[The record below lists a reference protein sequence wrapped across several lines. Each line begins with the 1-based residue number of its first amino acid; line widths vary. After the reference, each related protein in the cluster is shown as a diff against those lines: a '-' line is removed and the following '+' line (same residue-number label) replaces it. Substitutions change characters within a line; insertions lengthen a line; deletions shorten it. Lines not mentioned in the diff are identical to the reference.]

1 MGLQK
6 MAIDVYKKLKLEFPG
21 IKSVIS
27 DYTDDGNVINFLGGL
42 EDGLKYD
49 KQDEVLYYLDELTK
63 WYFTN
68 EDNIRSNEYVYDK
81 DAHFRNMNILSECQV
96 GLKEY
101 KFPSE
106 KCKHSNT
113 DSPTICLIED
123 YVFKCEKCLE
133 ANDLKDAQ
141 ELVKIITSV
150 YLKDIPTIKEGLD
163 INKNVVTVPGAS
175 VKYDYIGDIRILK
188 EKLIAYKVEL
198 YEKDT
203 KPDSPLIA
211 INNNNVNDNNSNS
224 VVCIDFNNI
233 TKIINEIPDTN
244 ICLAEKEQLEDKI
257 NAIELLLQ
265 KNDKKKAQDKLWSI
279 LKFVMEKGIDVSIAL
294 LPYLGQI
301 ATAITK

>member
-1 MGLQK
+1 
-6 MAIDVYKKLKLEFPG
+6 MAIDVYKKLKLEFLG
-21 IKSVIS
+21 IKSLIS
-27 DYTDDGNVINFLGGL
+27 DYTDNGNVINFLNGL
-42 EDGLKYD
+42 EDGLQYD
-49 KQDEVLYYLDELTK
+49 RKDEVLYYLEELTK
-63 WYFTN
+63 WYFDHT
-68 EDNIRSNEYVYDK
+68 EDISENEYDYK
-81 DAHFRNMNILSECQV
+81 IDAHIRNMNILSECLE

-101 KFPSE
+101 EFPAE
-106 KCKHSNT
+106 KCKHSNAE
-113 DSPTICLIED
+113 SPIINLIED
-123 YVFKCEKCLE
+123 YIFKCEKCLE

-188 EKLIAYKVEL
+188 EKLIAYKAEL

-203 KPDSPLIA
+203 QPDSPLIA

-224 VVCIDFNNI
+224 AVSIDFKNLTNV
-233 TKIINEIPDTN
+233 INEIPDES
-244 ICLAEKEQLEDKI
+244 ICLEEKEQIEDKI

-279 LKFVMEKGIDVSIAL
+279 LKFMIEKGIDVSIAL

-301 ATAITK
+301 ADALSKM